1 MKCLPDENRS
11 AILLKHK
18 ENNMK
23 NLFKTTVFNTQVSI
37 GLLLF
42 RLVVGLA
49 FMFHGWGKI
58 QNPMSWMGDSGPP
71 GFLQLLAAVAEFG
84 GGLAW
89 ILGLLFPLSSLG
101 ILCTMAV
108 ATHFHAIVRGDP
120 FVGKEGSY
128 ELALV
133 YLVVSVLFILM
144 GPGKFSLDHKIF
156 GSKN

>member
-1 MKCLPDENRS
+1 
-11 AILLKHK
+11 
-18 ENNMK
+18 MK
-23 NLFKTTVFNTQVSI
+23 NFFKVSSLNTKTSI
-37 GLLLF
+37 GLLLL

-49 FMFHGWGKI
+49 FMFHGWDKI
-58 QNPMSWMGDSGPP
+58 QSPMSWMGPEGPP
-71 GFLQLLAAVAEFG
+71 GILQALAAISEFG
-84 GGLAW
+84 NGLAW

-101 ILCTMAV
+101 VLCTMAV

-133 YLVVSVLFILM
+133 YLIVAIMFILT
-144 GPGKFSLDHKIF
+144 GPGKYSLDNKIF